1 VVCFLG
7 FALVLV
13 LWSCV
18 YRIQVEVAMAPP
30 WVRVLVPVTVAA
42 TASMLPVFL
51 LGSAAPGIRADL
63 RFDTGRLG
71 VVVSAFWITMAVG
84 GLFAGRLAHALG
96 AVATTHLGVVTSV
109 VALLG
114 LSLAPSWMALIP
126 FAAVGGIGCAITTPA
141 VDMALFEVVPVP
153 RRGLAYGVKQASLP
167 AASLL
172 AGVCVPALVLT
183 AGWRWAFAAGL
194 AFAVSALIAL
204 PRRGVRAR
212 PASVSGSLSVSGEAR
227 TGLNDVIPVAVAV
240 GLAMSGVSSMGA
252 FYVESAIT
260 SGESVRVAGFLLAL
274 GSVFGIAGRFL
285 LSWRLEALSR
295 PYAIVALL
303 IALGGAGAVA
313 FAVRG
318 HGVVLVAGTVVAFGA
333 GWGWNGLLTQTVVTA
348 HPEATARASAY
359 IMVGAAVG
367 GVAGPVTFGLAE
379 SHFGYRVAWSTCAV
393 CFLLAAVLL
402 FVFSALT
409 SRRRVGLALVG

>member
-1 VVCFLG
+1 MS
-7 FALVLV
+7 A
-13 LWSCV
+13 SS
-18 YRIQVEVAMAPP
+18 P

-63 RFDTGRLG
+63 HFDTGRLG
-71 VVVSAFWITMAVG
+71 VVVSAFWVAMAVG

-96 AVATTHLGVVTSV
+96 AALATYLGVVTSV

-114 LSLAPSWMALIP
+114 LALSPSWAVLLP
-126 FAAVGGIGCAITTPA
+126 FAAVGGIGCSITTPA
-141 VDMALFEVVPVP
+141 VDMALFEVVPAS

-183 AGWRWAFAAGL
+183 AGWRWAFAAGMV
-194 AFAVSALIAL
+194 FALSALLAL
-204 PRRGVRAR
+204 PRRGVRSRLAQ
-212 PASVSGSLSVSGEAR
+212 ASAEAR
-227 TGLNDVIPVAVAV
+227 TGRLNDVIPVAIAV

-274 GSVFGIAGRFL
+274 GSVFGVAGRFL
-285 LSWRLEALSR
+285 LSWRLGALPR
-295 PYAIVALL
+295 PYVIVAVL

-333 GWGWNGLLTQTVVTA
+333 GWGWNSLLTQTVVAT
-348 HPEATARASAY
+348 HPDATARASAY

-367 GVAGPVTFGLAE
+367 GVAGPAAFGLAV
-379 SHFGYRVAWSTCAV
+379 SRYGYRVAWSTCAA

-402 FVFSALT
+402 FVLSALP
-409 SRRRVGLALVG
+409 SRRRESDSGLALAG